1 MTKIV
6 SKSKAIYLK
15 EKLFEEGYSE
25 FEQNNQYV
33 MWSLKKGK
41 STVTYYT
48 SGKLY
53 ITKDE
58 EIILSILD
66 EEYFSTIGADESG
79 KGDYFGPLV
88 VCAAYIPKTE
98 YKKIYKL
105 NIRDSKKIDDKIIS
119 KIFESENFKYEIKI
133 LKPEEYNR
141 KINKYKNLNILLTE
155 TYKEIITKLK
165 NKTKCERIVI
175 DAYQSPD
182 KIIKSFDYKI
192 LATTKA
198 EEKELSV
205 ALASVIARYFFLQ
218 SIKEISNKY
227 SMDFP
232 KGSSNVINFAKQF
245 VKKYGEEELYRVSKI
260 HFSLT
265 QKILRQ

>member
-1 MTKIV
+1 MTKTIT
-6 SKSKAIYLK
+6 KSKAEYLK
-15 EKLFEEGYSE
+15 SKLLEIGYSE
-25 FEQNNQYV
+25 FKQNNQYV
-33 MWSLKKGK
+33 AWSLKKNK
-41 STVTYYT
+41 NTVTYYT

-58 EIILSILD
+58 EEVLDILN

-88 VCAAYIPKTE
+88 VCAAYIHKKE
-98 YKKIYKL
+98 YKKFYKL

-119 KIFESENFKYEIKI
+119 KIFEAENFKYEVKI
-133 LKPEEYNR
+133 LKPEEYNV
-141 KINKYKNLNILLTE
+141 KIERYKNLNIVLTE

-165 NKTKCERIVI
+165 NNTGCEKIVI
-175 DAYQSPD
+175 DAYQAPE

-192 LATTKA
+192 SAMTRA

-205 ALASVIARYFFLQ
+205 ALASIIARYFFLEEMKKM
-218 SIKEISNKY
+218 SAKY
-227 SMDFP
+227 SLEFP
-232 KGSSNVINFAKQF
+232 KGSSNVINFARTF
-245 VKKYGEEELYRVSKI
+245 VERYGKEELFKVAKI

-265 QKILRQ
+265 QKILNQ